1 MEGEGL
7 SLKQRD
13 KYQLNGRNGESNGA
27 ARRSIGQATARGNG
41 VSQLNHEDQQYLN
54 VVIHVISAEIMMLT
68 ASEEWNKRVAMRPKK
83 AGGRAELITIA
94 SDIKKPFQRHS
105 DHNKHT

>member
-13 KYQLNGRNGESNGA
+13 KYQLNGSNGESHGA

-41 VSQLNHEDQQYLN
+41 ASQLNHEDQQYLN

-68 ASEEWNKRVAMRPKK
+68 ASEEWKKRVPMRPKR
-83 AGGRAELITIA
+83 ARGRAELI
-94 SDIKKPFQRHS
+94 
-105 DHNKHT
+105 

>member
-13 KYQLNGRNGESNGA
+13 KYQLNGSNGESNGA

-41 VSQLNHEDQQYLN
+41 ASQLNHEDQQYLN
-54 VVIHVISAEIMMLT
+54 VVIHVISAEIMMLIANRSASTPFAERMAT
-68 ASEEWNKRVAMRPKK
+68 ACSCSSNLSKSLCARNLSRPKTSSNL
-83 AGGRAELITIA
+83 A
-94 SDIKKPFQRHS
+94 
-105 DHNKHT
+105 